1 MKFLR
6 ERTLCE
12 RLGIHRVTLRRWIAA
27 GRFPRQVKLGP
38 GTVAWRLEEVET
50 WEAERTA
57 ERGAA

>member
-6 ERTLCE
+6 ERNLCE

-27 GRFPRQVKLGP
+27 GRFPPQVKLGP
-38 GTVAWRLEEVET
+38 GTVAWRLDEVER